1 MSVAA
6 SLGYSSSSLL
16 SIPGSA
22 SLLHGEIVNDPRWV
36 FFSLGR
42 LFNVLGFYYCL
53 ILLLKHERML
63 LLSTFKFPF

>member
-42 LFNVLGFYYCL
+42 LFNVLGFY
-53 ILLLKHERML
+53 LLLNFA
-63 LLSTFKFPF
+63 FKT